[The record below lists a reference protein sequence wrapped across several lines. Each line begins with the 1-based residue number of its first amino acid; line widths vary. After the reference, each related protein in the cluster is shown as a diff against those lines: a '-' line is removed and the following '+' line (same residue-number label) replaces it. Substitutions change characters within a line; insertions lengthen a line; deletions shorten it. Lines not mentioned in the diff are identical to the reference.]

1 MFFFVASKGP
11 RCILCNKVLGN
22 GDEVCGPCLSG
33 KNSEATK
40 TETATRTAKR
50 QQVLIG
56 KTTTLHVHH
65 AFFVYFFAV
74 SARLQRELP
83 NFPFYGGREHYTTIF
98 FFLFVNLDTVL

>member
-1 MFFFVASKGP
+1 M
-11 RCILCNKVLGN
+11 
-22 GDEVCGPCLSG
+22 
-33 KNSEATK
+33 K

-65 AFFVYFFAV
+65 TFFVYFFAV